1 MKFIFIYFFS
11 IFFLFSCSQKNENLI
26 TEIQGDSIEE
36 QMRLAYNDGL
46 SALEKGDVLYAAKKF
61 NEAEMLYPQ
70 SEWAPR
76 SSLMAAYSYWS
87 QQYYR
92 QSIDELKRFLTLYK
106 NHPNSNYAHYLLG
119 INYYDSIINE
129 KNDLR
134 PLIES
139 KKYFT
144 ILVDEFPNSDYALD
158 AKYKLELIEDLMA
171 AKEMYIARHYIK
183 KQKWIAAINRL
194 KKVIRDYSTTIFVE
208 EALFRI
214 TEIYYI
220 IGLDNEAKKYAS
232 VLGYNYQSSEWYKK
246 SYQIFN
252 KNYET
257 LQLQKDNFDQKD
269 TLLDKIKIFF
279 K

>member
-46 SALEKGDVLYAAKKF
+46 NALEKGDVLYAAKKF

-92 QSIDELKRFLTLYK
+92 QSIEELKRFLTLYK